1 MNIFRNETGKKGIC
15 SIGILIMENVL
26 NEPSKDKLLS
36 VRQEMEGMLRAKYE
50 NLTRGDLKALHPMD
64 TYLSYYKKYGYTYH
78 VLPQLESILK
88 GKAIPG
94 GFPLVEAMFMA
105 EVKNMLLTAG
115 HDLDKLIEPLCLR
128 IATGNERF
136 ITMSGKEVTTI
147 SGDFMIMDREN
158 IISSILR
165 GPDHRTAI
173 TENTERVIFTV
184 YAPLGVET
192 QLVREHLEDI
202 ETYVRLCNKKAIT
215 TLKIIEN

>member
-1 MNIFRNETGKKGIC
+1 M
-15 SIGILIMENVL
+15 
-26 NEPSKDKLLS
+26 
-36 VRQEMEGMLRAKYE
+36 
-50 NLTRGDLKALHPMD
+50 
-64 TYLSYYKKYGYTYH
+64 
-78 VLPQLESILK
+78 
-88 GKAIPG
+88 
-94 GFPLVEAMFMA
+94 EAMFMA

-202 ETYVRLCNKKAIT
+202 ETYVRLWNKKAIT